1 MNPAQLWETTMDPT
15 VRSLLRVQ
23 VDDAIEAER
32 VFTMLMGDEVEPRH
46 NIIKA
51 SALREM
57 RSAPVNLQALVA
69 ACRSLPTPEA
79 GSATDAK

>member
-1 MNPAQLWETTMDPT
+1 MSPAQLWETTMDPT
-15 VRSLLRVQ
+15 ERSLLRVQ

-51 SALREM
+51 SALQEM

-69 ACRSLPTPEA
+69 ACHNLPTPAA